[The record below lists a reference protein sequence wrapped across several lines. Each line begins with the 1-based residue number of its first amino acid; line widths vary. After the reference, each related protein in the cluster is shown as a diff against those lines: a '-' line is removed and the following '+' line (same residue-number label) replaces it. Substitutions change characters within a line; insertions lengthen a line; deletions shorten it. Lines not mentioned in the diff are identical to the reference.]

1 MVCVFCVFCY
11 LFVFLFFFSS
21 RIRHTRC
28 ALVTGVQTCALPIFR
43 RLVDK
48 PQMINESFRCF
59 PGQSTNCG
67 ILPPG
72 QEGVIVDPER
82 FVVELFFNA
91 EDVIIPPTDEI
102 ILVPASTGPSLIQT
116 IKFSA
121 ATAGGNSSRVRFVA
135 TMDTAASV
143 GQSALLSRTIH
154 DDEQGPRL
162 LEAPA
167 PHLWAGRIP
176 PAGNF

>member
-1 MVCVFCVFCY
+1 MLFRSPCFANLVAPLDTLFDVYY
-11 LFVFLFFFSS
+11 LGNRLGSFRAVLDNG
-21 RIRHTRC
+21 RIAFAEPQKLVD
-28 ALVTGVQTCALPIFR
+28 ALSGRISPAAIR

-91 EDVIIPPTDEI
+91 EDVIIPPTDEL
-102 ILVPASTGPSLIQT
+102 ILGPASTGPSLIQT
-116 IKFSA
+116 INFSA
-121 ATAGGNSSRVRFVA
+121 ATAGDRKSNRLNSSHYCASR
-135 TMDTAASV
+135 MPSTA
-143 GQSALLSRTIH
+143 
-154 DDEQGPRL
+154 
-162 LEAPA
+162 
-167 PHLWAGRIP
+167 
-176 PAGNF
+176 